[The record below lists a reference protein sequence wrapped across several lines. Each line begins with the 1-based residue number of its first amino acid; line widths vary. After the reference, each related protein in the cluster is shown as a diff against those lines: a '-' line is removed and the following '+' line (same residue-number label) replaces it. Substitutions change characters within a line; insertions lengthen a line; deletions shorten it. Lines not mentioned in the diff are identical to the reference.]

1 MIAEL
6 EDKLHSPKLARYQ
19 LTEADI
25 QSVLTLIRSQADL
38 VDVLPQDVRAVTGDP
53 EDDPVLATAR
63 LGHAD
68 YLVTG
73 DRGLLRLGSYE
84 GTVMITPAA
93 FMTSLDGSEPNQT

>member
-38 VDVLPQDVRAVTGDP
+38 VDVLPQDVRAGTGDP
-53 EDDPVLATAR
+53 ENDLVLATAR